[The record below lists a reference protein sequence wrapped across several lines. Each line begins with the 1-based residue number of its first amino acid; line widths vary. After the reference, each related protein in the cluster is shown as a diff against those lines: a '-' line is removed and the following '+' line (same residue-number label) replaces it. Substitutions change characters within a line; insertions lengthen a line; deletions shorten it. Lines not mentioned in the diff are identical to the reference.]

1 VIVLV
6 MLAGAAGAVARFLVD
21 SEVKRRRPSA
31 FPWGTVLI
39 NVSGSLLIGLVAGAV
54 IFHGQPSAWQ
64 TIIGTGFCGGYT
76 TFSTA
81 SIETVRLVQQRRH
94 WLALGNAVVPLALS
108 VGACALGLFSA
119 YLD

>member
-1 VIVLV
+1 
-6 MLAGAAGAVARFLVD
+6 VARFLVD